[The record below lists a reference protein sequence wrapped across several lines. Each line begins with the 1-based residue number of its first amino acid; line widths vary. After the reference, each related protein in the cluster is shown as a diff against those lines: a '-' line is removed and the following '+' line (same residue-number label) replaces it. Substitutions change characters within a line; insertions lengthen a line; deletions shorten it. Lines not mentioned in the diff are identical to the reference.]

1 MKILFKTNSHLFFL
15 LIFIVVI
22 SQYLLLGPVLKYGLT
37 PDDWG
42 MLFFYKTLGANPL
55 AKIVYVWSVKGAY
68 TTGPIYFIGILN
80 DFFGLNYQSYQV
92 ANIILKILATLSLYP
107 LILLVFKNRLLAF
120 LTVFLYG
127 ISYISSRSLEYVVKG
142 TDYLAIFLM
151 NIFLII
157 YYYIISK
164 RIKSWRWFIAMCFFW
179 FVSLMISPI
188 RIYPILV
195 LIPLIEVFLW
205 LQQRSVSNVTQSVKR
220 LLILYL
226 PFLIIYLYKPSAIL
240 AFLQN
245 PPVIYQAI
253 ATGNWHLLLTP
264 FQGMGLTLLTN
275 GFWSNLINN
284 LSITGIGEY
293 LLFLARGPLVVF
305 GFFILILAILKS
317 QKPAR
322 FFLHA
327 FSLNFLLDIFFYYIA
342 IHELSI
348 AENLRLHFD
357 PARMYPILTSG
368 FMLAISF
375 ASFLEWRDLGKR
387 DNLLLALW
395 TSSPIALLYTF
406 LIWFL
411 APFGVGFEGQ
421 QGYYLVVPAISASL
435 FLAAILAVVYN
446 KAIKIKRSFSKLVVV
461 CGIIVSLFY
470 VYSLNRNDIQYFFN
484 GAGINGRYAAD
495 QEKMYGQLV
504 THLKGDFRKGESI
517 LFYFD
522 AFEDGARGTFY
533 TETLLLNLANRL
545 HIERGG
551 INGCIAV
558 FYQDLPSLEKLVVVK
573 NNVKGFIYKSQCGE
587 EFFSINN
594 FYAFKLK
601 NDQLTEIKQEVLQK
615 LGYEKY

>member
-1 MKILFKTNSHLFFL
+1 MKILFKTNLHLFFL
-15 LIFIVVI
+15 FIFIVVI
-22 SQYLLLGPVLKYGLT
+22 SQCLLLGPVLKYGFT

-42 MLFFYKTLGANPL
+42 MLFFYKTLGDDPL

-127 ISYISSRSLEYVVKG
+127 ISYMSSRSLEYVVKG

-151 NIFLII
+151 NIFLVI

-205 LQQRSVSNVTQSVKR
+205 LQQKSVSNVIQSLKR

-226 PFLIIYLYKPSAIL
+226 PFLIIYLYKPSAIH

-245 PPVIYQAI
+245 PPVIFKAI
-253 ATGNWHLLLTP
+253 TDGNWHLILTP
-264 FQGMGLTLLTN
+264 FQGVGLTLLTN
-275 GFWSNLINN
+275 GFWSNLINSLN
-284 LSITGIGEY
+284 ITGVGEY
-293 LLFLARGPLVVF
+293 LLFLARGPLIFF
-305 GFFILILAILKS
+305 GFFILILATMRS

-327 FSLNFLLDIFFYYIA
+327 FSLNLLLDVVFYYIA
-342 IHELSI
+342 IHELNI
-348 AENLRLHFD
+348 PENLRLHFD
-357 PARMYPILTSG
+357 PARMYPILISV
-368 FMLAISF
+368 FMLAVSL
-375 ASFLEWRDLGKR
+375 ASFLEWKDYGKK
-387 DNLLLALW
+387 DNLLMALW
-395 TSSPIALLYTF
+395 ISPPIALLYTF

-421 QGYYLVVPAISASL
+421 QGYYLVVPTIASSL
-435 FLAAILAVVYN
+435 FLSAILVLIYDKGIRV
-446 KAIKIKRSFSKLVVV
+446 KSSFSKFFVI
-461 CGIIVSLFY
+461 CGAIMSLFY
-470 VYSLNRNDIQYFFN
+470 IYSLNRNDIYYFFN
-484 GAGINGRYAAD
+484 SAGINGRYAAD
-495 QEKMYGQLV
+495 QERMYDQLV
-504 THLKGDFRKGESI
+504 FYLKGDFRKGESI

-533 TETLLLNLANRL
+533 TETLLLNLASRL

-558 FYQDLPSLEKLVVVK
+558 FYQDLSALEKQVVVK
-573 NNVKGFIYKSQCGE
+573 NNIKGFTYKNQCGE

-601 NDQLTEIKQEVLQK
+601 NGQLTDIEPEVLQK
-615 LGYEKY
+615 LNLK